1 MLFSRI
7 SSFSVVVASSLHT
20 FARSSHTLS
29 VGARGH
35 LTLAVVVIAAAFA
48 INFSKKFQLK

>member
-20 FARSSHTLS
+20 FSRSSHTLS